1 MAGQYEIFIVILI
14 VIVIVILTIIVIFID
29 LLIAIVIGIGIFIVT
44 ISLEMQHRWLQP
56 SGARTPP
63 VVVGASKLREERE
76 PETVEGNLEGKVEV
90 VVVQGVE

>member
-1 MAGQYEIFIVILI
+1 
-14 VIVIVILTIIVIFID
+14 
-29 LLIAIVIGIGIFIVT
+29 
-44 ISLEMQHRWLQP
+44 MQHRWLQP

>member
-1 MAGQYEIFIVILI
+1 MAGQHEIFIVIL
-14 VIVIVILTIIVIFID
+14 IVIVILTIIVIFID

-63 VVVGASKLREERE
+63 VVVGANKPREERE
-76 PETVEGNLEGKVEV
+76 PGTVVANLGGKVGG